1 MRAALKGECD
11 GSGVI
16 HKGGVGIVGGLGAR
30 RNATA
35 AGGVARDEGR
45 SVMGALVWGTK
56 RCGAVWPMWTSGGS

>member
-11 GSGVI
+11 GRGVI

-35 AGGVARDEGR
+35 ADGVTRDEGR
-45 SVMGALVWGTK
+45 SVVSASVWGIK
-56 RCGAVWPMWTSGGS
+56 RCGAVWPMWTSIGS